1 MLRENGF
8 VLKRQAK
15 GDHKLWWNPATRNHT
30 LADVNSKSRTTAN
43 LSLKKA
49 GLPKAF

>member
-1 MLRENGF
+1 

-15 GDHKLWWNPATRNHT
+15 GDHELWWNPTTRKHT
-30 LADVNSKSRTTAN
+30 LVDVKSKSRNTAN